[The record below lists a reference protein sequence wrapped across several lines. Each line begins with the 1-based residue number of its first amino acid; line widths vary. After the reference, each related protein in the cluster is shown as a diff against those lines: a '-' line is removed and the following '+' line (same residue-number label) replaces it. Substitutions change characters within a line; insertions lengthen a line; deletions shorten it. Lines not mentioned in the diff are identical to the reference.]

1 MNAKDDK
8 THFIGVLPSPEIRE
22 HLERDR
28 EWVRRR
34 YGCISG
40 HSTPVHI
47 TLLPPFHSTLSTQ
60 DLRDALLGIAP
71 LLPSFTAKVQGY
83 GAFGNRTIFLA
94 VEEDPRWTEL
104 SSSLSKGLKAMG
116 GGNRVEKG
124 PLIPHFTVAN
134 RDIPTSA
141 FPQILS
147 HYLSSPYSATFLVKE
162 VALFHRE
169 GRLWKLDDADIVSL
183 SSR

>member
-1 MNAKDDK
+1 M
-8 THFIGVLPSPEIRE
+8 
-22 HLERDR
+22 
-28 EWVRRR
+28 EWRKE
-34 YGCISG
+34 
-40 HSTPVHI
+40 
-47 TLLPPFHSTLSTQ
+47 TLSTQ

-169 GRLWKLDDADIVSL
+169 GRLWKLDDADIVRL

>member
-1 MNAKDDK
+1 
-8 THFIGVLPSPEIRE
+8 
-22 HLERDR
+22 
-28 EWVRRR
+28 
-34 YGCISG
+34 
-40 HSTPVHI
+40 
-47 TLLPPFHSTLSTQ
+47 
-60 DLRDALLGIAP
+60 
-71 LLPSFTAKVQGY
+71 
-83 GAFGNRTIFLA
+83 
-94 VEEDPRWTEL
+94 
-104 SSSLSKGLKAMG
+104 MG

-169 GRLWKLDDADIVSL
+169 GRLWKLDDADIVRL